1 MGDFN
6 SYSPIGR
13 NPNIAAINSIT
24 KVVRLFN
31 ILFNILFRIRIL
43 PYKYVMKI
51 KNVLISVNNNYILV
65 SIVILVII
73 SQFGCLDSI

>member
-73 SQFGCLDSI
+73 SQFGC